1 MAIKVFYF
9 CLNNF
14 KFAIMHLSCFYF
26 CKITDNPSRKEMK
39 PLFLFDGGIHA
50 VSLFEFIYIL
60 AHVEISDE
68 FKLRY
73 T

>member
-1 MAIKVFYF
+1 
-9 CLNNF
+9 
-14 KFAIMHLSCFYF
+14 MHLSCFYF